1 MEYKGEIQR
10 QCGESQKR
18 LNRTLLLE
26 LPDEIHSSIQNGKS
40 FFCRNCRV

>member
-18 LNRTLLLE
+18 LNRILLLG

-40 FFCRNCRV
+40 FFSRNCRV